1 LGHPVKAPGRQ
12 TEAYGYGA
20 AAWLN
25 DVDGVGYR
33 IKASSEPLTPGKIG
47 HSALSVVKDRFG
59 DVRRHGIK
67 TDDDKSDLPWYFM
80 GSFCVDDTYTG
91 QVMVGEKLWQHLK
104 VTAPSKDGGDK
115 LDKYDQLGQRVT
127 SFLVT
132 QPGWSFKSQNDLE
145 TKMRAAG
152 LAVPRTDMPVTLER
166 LLQTRHIIWP
176 EVPDRKPPA
185 RPPLGRLCEHPRGA
199 R

>member
-1 LGHPVKAPGRQ
+1 MHSLSLGHPVKAPARQ

-47 HSALSVVKDRFG
+47 HSALSVVKDRYG

-80 GSFCVDDTYTG
+80 GSFYVDDTYTG

-115 LDKYDQLGQRVT
+115 LDKVR
-127 SFLVT
+127 
-132 QPGWSFKSQNDLE
+132 PA
-145 TKMRAAG
+145 RAAG
-152 LAVPRTDMPVTLER
+152 HVIPGD
-166 LLQTRHIIWP
+166 
-176 EVPDRKPPA
+176 PA
-185 RPPLGRLCEHPRGA
+185 RLEFQVPERPGDEDACRWPGRAPHRHA
-199 R
+199 RHARTAAADGQPA